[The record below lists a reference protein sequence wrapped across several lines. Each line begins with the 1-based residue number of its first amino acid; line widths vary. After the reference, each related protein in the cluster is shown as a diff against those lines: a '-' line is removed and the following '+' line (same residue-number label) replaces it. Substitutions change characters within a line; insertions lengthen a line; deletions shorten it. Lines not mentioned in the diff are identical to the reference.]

1 MSTFKTVAFAAA
13 LTGLAG
19 LSSMAIAQTA
29 GSQQHHSSQGQNA
42 GQPQAQ
48 PQAQA
53 QQEQR
58 QGMTPGMMQGQ
69 NMEGMMGMMG
79 MMHGMMHG
87 QGMGATGQG
96 MSGMGKGDQGPASL
110 AFAGINARMHRDM
123 DMTYTGK
130 TDVDFA
136 KAMIA
141 HHQGAIDMAK
151 VELAFGEEP
160 EIKKLAEEV
169 IKAQEGE
176 IAFLKDWLRKNG
188 Q

>member
-1 MSTFKTVAFAAA
+1 MSTFTTVAFAAA

-29 GSQQHHSSQGQNA
+29 GTQQHHSSQGENA
-42 GQPQAQ
+42 GQP
-48 PQAQA
+48 QA

-58 QGMTPGMMQGQ
+58 QGMPGMTQGQ
-69 NMEGMMGMMG
+69 NMQGMMG

-151 VELAFGEEP
+151 VELAFGEDP
-160 EIKKLAEEV
+160 EIKKVAEEV

-176 IAFLKDWLRKNG
+176 IAFLKDWLQKNG